1 MLPLMEV
8 KSGKGLV
15 EGWQRE
21 QERAVVK
28 KE

>member
-1 MLPLMEV
+1 MEV

-21 QERAVVK
+21 QERAVVR